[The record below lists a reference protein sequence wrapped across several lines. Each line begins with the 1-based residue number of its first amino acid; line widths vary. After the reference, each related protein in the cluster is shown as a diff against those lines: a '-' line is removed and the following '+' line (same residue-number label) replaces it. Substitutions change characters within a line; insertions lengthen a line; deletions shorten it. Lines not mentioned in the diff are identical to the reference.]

1 MAKHVNPEL
10 IDDDNPEWTAE
21 DFANARPASE
31 VLPELFGA
39 KNAGDLLQPKK
50 TGRPRTN
57 TPKIF
62 TGIRLDADVL
72 EAFRATGSGWQ
83 TRMNEALKE
92 WLKEHSVE

>member
-1 MAKHVNPEL
+1 MAKRVNPEL

-31 VLPELFGA
+31 VLSELFGTEIA
-39 KNAGDLLQPKK
+39 AEMLRPKK
-50 TGRPRTN
+50 PGRPPAV

-72 EAFRATGSGWQ
+72 EAFRATGKGWQ

-92 WLKEHSVE
+92 WLKEHAAG